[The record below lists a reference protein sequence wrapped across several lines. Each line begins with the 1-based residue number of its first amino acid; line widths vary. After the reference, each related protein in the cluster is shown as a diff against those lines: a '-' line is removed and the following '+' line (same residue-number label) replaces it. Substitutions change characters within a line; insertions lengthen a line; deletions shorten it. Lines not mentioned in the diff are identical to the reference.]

1 MRYTDPTPI
10 QRQSIPI
17 GLQRRDLIGIAETG
31 SGKTVAFG
39 VPLCHYLLNLPMR
52 VLESV
57 ADGGPLALVMAP
69 TRELALQIDG
79 ELAKLLSRQNIVK
92 SCGIV
97 GGQPVQ
103 QQAQMIRNGVHIVVG
118 TPGRLNDML
127 AMSYMVLN
135 NCSYTILDEADRMLD
150 MGFQPQIKSM

>member
-1 MRYTDPTPI
+1 
-10 QRQSIPI
+10 
-17 GLQRRDLIGIAETG
+17 
-31 SGKTVAFG
+31 
-39 VPLCHYLLNLPMR
+39 MR